1 MFNLFY
7 DSVKK
12 AAEAKGV
19 SIRKTEIDL
28 DFSNGSISKWNKSV
42 PSVDKLLKVADYLEI
57 PISDLLSK
65 KQAV

>member
-19 SIRKTEIDL
+19 SIRKIEMDL

-57 PISDLLSK
+57 PISELISSK
-65 KQAV
+65 QPV